1 MLVKFTD
8 KINCVIDAKNASLN
22 REAFLF
28 YSLSNK
34 KSLCKEA
41 FLFNQVHV
49 IAGLNTEKSTQQQSI
64 QLLLKGSIPRNYF

>member
-22 REAFLF
+22 REAFFL

-34 KSLCKEA
+34 KASVRRL

-49 IAGLNTEKSTQQQSI
+49 IAGLNTEKST
-64 QLLLKGSIPRNYF
+64 